1 MQKVKIEAFQVIG
14 ISIRTTNEGAKAEA
28 EIGQLWQDF
37 MAKDI
42 PSKIPNKLNTNIYSI
57 YTDYESDHR
66 QGYTAVLGCEV
77 STLEEIPAGMIGLEV
92 AGATYSKSSVRGDLQ
107 QGIIVEHWNTI
118 WNQDLNRAYTTDFE
132 VFGEKAQDPRD
143 AEVDFYIALKE

>member
-1 MQKVKIEAFQVIG
+1 MQKVKIEAFKVIG

-42 PSKIPNKLNTNIYSI
+42 PAKIPNKLSTNIYSI
-57 YTDYESDHR
+57 YTDYEGDHR

-77 STLEEIPAGMIGLEV
+77 ATLEEIPAGMIGLEV
-92 AGATYSKSSVRGDLQ
+92 AGGTYSKSSVRGDLQ

-132 VFGEKAQDPRD
+132 VFSEKAQDPRD